1 MSFHIKI
8 ALTILLLVSFPA
20 WVQAQTGVAEMNSW
34 IEGKLASD
42 NTTAA
47 SFLFLF
53 LGGLLASLLPCVYP
67 LYPITAN
74 VIKAR
79 GSNSNRFVHPLFYFL
94 GMAAMYLVF
103 GIIAS
108 ISGGAFN
115 QVMRLPVTNLMIGIL
130 IILMGVSAAGLIHI
144 PLFGGQ
150 TETSKKG
157 VVGTFLLGM
166 GAGLLASSCVGPV
179 VVSILIGLASSV
191 GDTVSF
197 GLAFKSATKMLS
209 FGLGLG
215 IPFLL
220 IGVFGVSLPKSGRW
234 MMYVQYVLGILIIYF
249 GWTYITKALEIYGF
263 SSEAIQL
270 VGIGSL
276 LVLISSYYF
285 QSKERLSEE
294 RVKRALL
301 ILSCVIGTLAIVRGM
316 LPLNAPSNQVLSSS
330 IGPVSEVK
338 FEQKGKLTWYLD
350 KEAAYEEARKTGK
363 PVFIDFF
370 ANWCTNCKAFEK
382 MTAENE
388 ELIASLENAVLLK
401 VYDTTP
407 AFKEYSADSRF
418 PELKVGL
425 PFFVITNTAGELIYK
440 TNDYLK
446 TDEMSLF
453 LSE

>member
-1 MSFHIKI
+1 MTSVFRVIVVFVVLFIIPASVHAQG
-8 ALTILLLVSFPA
+8 ALADI
-20 WVQAQTGVAEMNSW
+20 NSW

-42 NTTAA
+42 NT
-47 SFLFLF
+47 SFGSYFFLF

-79 GSNSNRFVHPLFYFL
+79 GSTSNRFVHPLFYFF

-108 ISGGAFN
+108 VSGGAFN
-115 QVMRLPVTNLMIGIL
+115 QVMRLPITNLSTGII
-130 IILMGVSAAGLIHI
+130 IILMGISAAGLIHI

-150 TETSKKG
+150 TETNNKG

-179 VVSILIGLASSV
+179 VVSILIGLASSA
-191 GDTVSF
+191 GDTISIAMTF
-197 GLAFKSATKMLS
+197 ASATKMLC

-234 MMYVQYVLGILIIYF
+234 MTYVQYALGIVIVYF
-249 GWTYITKALEIYGF
+249 GWTYVTKALEIYSF
-263 SSEAIQL
+263 SPEAIQL
-270 VGIGSL
+270 IGIGAL

-285 QSKERLSEE
+285 QSKDRLSED
-294 RVKRALL
+294 RVKRSLL
-301 ILSCVIGTLAIVRGM
+301 ILSCIVGTLAIVRGM
-316 LPLNAPSNQVLSSS
+316 LPLGGSNL
-330 IGPVSEVK
+330 GGTERPVASVDAKIEK
-338 FEQKGKLTWYLD
+338 KGKLTWYLD
-350 KEAAYEEARKTGK
+350 KDAAYEEARKTGK
-363 PVFIDFF
+363 NVFIDFY

-382 MTAENE
+382 MTNE
-388 ELIASLENAVLLK
+388 DERLIASLENAILLK

-407 AFKEYSADSRF
+407 EFKTYSNDARF

-446 TDEMSLF
+446 TEEMGLF

>member
-115 QVMRLPVTNLMIGIL
+115 QVMRLPDNESVMIGICDYFDGSQRCRTYSHSS
-130 IILMGVSAAGLIHI
+130 M
-144 PLFGGQ
+144 FGGQ

-179 VVSILIGLASSV
+179 VVSISDWIG
-191 GDTVSF
+191 
-197 GLAFKSATKMLS
+197 K
-209 FGLGLG
+209 
-215 IPFLL
+215 
-220 IGVFGVSLPKSGRW
+220 
-234 MMYVQYVLGILIIYF
+234 
-249 GWTYITKALEIYGF
+249 
-263 SSEAIQL
+263 
-270 VGIGSL
+270 
-276 LVLISSYYF
+276 
-285 QSKERLSEE
+285 
-294 RVKRALL
+294 
-301 ILSCVIGTLAIVRGM
+301 
-316 LPLNAPSNQVLSSS
+316 
-330 IGPVSEVK
+330 
-338 FEQKGKLTWYLD
+338 
-350 KEAAYEEARKTGK
+350 
-363 PVFIDFF
+363 
-370 ANWCTNCKAFEK
+370 
-382 MTAENE
+382 
-388 ELIASLENAVLLK
+388 
-401 VYDTTP
+401 
-407 AFKEYSADSRF
+407 
-418 PELKVGL
+418 
-425 PFFVITNTAGELIYK
+425 
-440 TNDYLK
+440 
-446 TDEMSLF
+446 
-453 LSE
+453 